1 MIEMIDENQNEDIK
15 EDRLE
20 KEVPKTRKV
29 SKTKRE
35 SKVKEES
42 KVMEEMKAKNEPK
55 TKRESKSK
63 KEVKAK
69 RVSKKIEE
77 NDMTPP
83 PSKTSKRSKTKS
95 SVEMDQLW
103 FEPDRILGATDR
115 WHGQMA
121 FRFKVKDS
129 DEIEILP
136 AKMAKVLCPQL
147 VINFYQDH
155 LIFFD
160 SKLD

>member
-15 EDRLE
+15 ESRAE
-20 KEVPKTRKV
+20 KKPKVRKV
-29 SKTKRE
+29 SKTKNE
-35 SKVKEES
+35 SKVKDEPEVEE
-42 KVMEEMKAKNEPK
+42 EIKA
-55 TKRESKSK
+55 KRESKSK

-69 RVSKKIEE
+69 RDSKVKKMEEIEV
-77 NDMTPP
+77 TPP
-83 PSKTSKRSKTKS
+83 PKNLKRNKSKSP
-95 SVEMDQLW
+95 VELELDQLW
-103 FEPDRILGATDR
+103 FEPDCILGATDR

-136 AKMAKVLCPQL
+136 AKIAKVLCPQL

-155 LIFFD
+155 LVFFN
-160 SKLD
+160 K